1 MEWSATF
8 TIYDIYYL
16 VSTIPFMQYFLVHL
30 LFREQQ
36 IIIHFT
42 CHVSFTIN
50 QKLLHLLNTLL
61 CETWMNGRSWP
72 FAMAIGKWSPSI
84 FLNCL
89 AYVVSKICCIF
100 LYLLVGIAL
109 CYLAGWMPC
118 GWRLIVWPGI
128 SCWLIFV
135 YVNMQEYMYD
145 YGAMTKPQYSTTI
158 ILIIVVLGVC
168 STTLFVVSLC
178 LEYRYS

>member
-1 MEWSATF
+1 MSYMTWRLPSLLRNTFLFTFYSVNNRLSFILHATYHSLSNKSYF
-8 TIYDIYYL
+8 TRWTRCY
-16 VSTIPFMQYFLVHL
+16 V
-30 LFREQQ
+30 
-36 IIIHFT
+36 
-42 CHVSFTIN
+42 
-50 QKLLHLLNTLL
+50 K
-61 CETWMNGRSWP
+61 TWMNWLAWP
-72 FAMAIGKWSPSI
+72 FAVAIGKWSPSI

-89 AYVVSKICCIF
+89 AYGVSKICCIF

-145 YGAMTKPQYSTTI
+145 YGVMTKPQYSTTI
-158 ILIIVVLGVC
+158 ILIVVLGVC